1 MTLFVPCDNQK
12 TIEELGVSFRPIRE
26 TLTDT
31 IRFLVESGELEPSQ
45 APALTFAKKRT
56 DDVDYVARFAR

>member
-1 MTLFVPCDNQK
+1 MTLFVPCDSQK
-12 TIEELGVSFRPIRE
+12 TIEELGVTFRPIRE

-45 APALTFAKKRT
+45 APALTFAKK
-56 DDVDYVARFAR
+56 